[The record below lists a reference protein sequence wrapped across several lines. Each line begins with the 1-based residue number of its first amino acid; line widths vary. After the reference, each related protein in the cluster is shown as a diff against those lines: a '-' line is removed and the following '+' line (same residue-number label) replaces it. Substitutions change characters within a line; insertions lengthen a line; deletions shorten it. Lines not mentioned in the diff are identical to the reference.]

1 MLTAREKLA
10 AVAAAVGYPPATL
23 TAIAEAALP
32 RYTAGERLAERQID
46 EITDA
51 VRTLAQAGLTADEVD
66 ALIADHR
73 HRHRHGA
80 NWRHALWRQAL
91 EAANRRYADQR
102 RVAAAASGRPTP
114 TGGPAA

>member
-10 AVAAAVGYPPATL
+10 AVAAAAGYPPATL

-51 VRTLAQAGLTADEVD
+51 VRTLAQSGLTADEVD

-73 HRHRHGA
+73 RRHGA

-91 EAANRRYADQR
+91 EAANRRYADKR
-102 RVAAAASGRPTP
+102 RAAAAASGRPTP
-114 TGGPAA
+114 SGGPAA